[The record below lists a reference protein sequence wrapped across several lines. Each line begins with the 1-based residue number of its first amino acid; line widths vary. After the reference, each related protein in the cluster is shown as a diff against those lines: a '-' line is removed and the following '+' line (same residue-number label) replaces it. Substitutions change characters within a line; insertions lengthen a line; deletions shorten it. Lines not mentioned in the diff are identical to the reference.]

1 MSSNLNALSGVI
13 YKDIV
18 YFFLKKNLSDKSGS
32 GTLKVIVLVVGT
44 LCTCLVF
51 TIGLLGEIISISLLV
66 SALTQGPL
74 LGLFTLG
81 ILFPKAN
88 SKVQS
93 DYNLF

>member
-13 YKDIV
+13 YKDV
-18 YFFLKKNLSDKSGS
+18 LYFFFKKELSDKSGS
-32 GTLKVIVLVVGT
+32 GNLKVIVFVVGT

-51 TIGLLGEIISISLLV
+51 TIGLLGEIFSISLLV
-66 SALTQGPL
+66 IGLTQGPL

-88 SKVQS
+88 AKV
-93 DYNLF
+93 

>member
-1 MSSNLNALSGVI
+1 MSANLNALSGVI

-18 YFFLKKNLSDKSGS
+18 YFFLKKQLSDKSSS
-32 GTLKVIVLVVGT
+32 GILKVIVLAVGT

-51 TIGLLGEIISISLLV
+51 TIGLLGEIFSISLLLLGL
-66 SALTQGPL
+66 AEGPL

-81 ILFPKAN
+81 ILFPQAN

-93 DYNLF
+93 S

>member
-13 YKDIV
+13 YKDIL
-18 YFFLKKNLSDKSGS
+18 YLFFKKKPSDKSSS
-32 GTLKVIVLVVGT
+32 GILKVIVLVVGT

-51 TIGLLGEIISISLLV
+51 TIGLLGEILPISVLIV
-66 SALTQGPL
+66 GFTQGPL

-88 SKVQS
+88 SKV
-93 DYNLF
+93 